1 MDKIKLEPRAINNKE
16 CRCCQA
22 KQTSENE
29 LLKRIN
35 DRETEILNLKQENL
49 NFKAV
54 NKSLQRDLD
63 EKDNKL

>member
-16 CRCCQA
+16 CRFCQA